1 MILIAGPCVIE
12 SRELIMKV
20 AESLRKFNEMS
31 GVEFY
36 FKSSFDKANRTS
48 ISSFRGPGLQRG
60 CEILAE
66 VKEKF
71 GYKILTDIHE
81 SYQAE
86 PVARVADVLQIPAF
100 LCRQTDLL
108 VAAASTQA
116 VVNIKKGQFLSP
128 QAMKHSVEKVLQT
141 RSARAYTPQSGAAS
155 SDTKA
160 AQNSVCSDD
169 AEICGAP
176 SGARSSTN
184 SGSSALGA
192 QNSCG
197 AAQDAQNFIHTCG
210 AKSGAENAA
219 KGTATPCAAQSDNK
233 SEAQSALQPNFSHT
247 RNAQDGS
254 ISAAQNAPQPSGE
267 GMHDL
272 ARRHGVWLTE
282 RGSTFGYGNLIVD
295 MRSLPI
301 MREFAP
307 VIFDATHSVQ
317 MPSIGAT
324 SGGDSRFVPYLAR
337 AAAGVGV
344 DGFFYETHPDP
355 VHALSDGPNML
366 NLQQLERVVAQTLA
380 IQKALGF

>member
-12 SRELIMKV
+12 SRELIMQV

-81 SYQAE
+81 SHQAE
-86 PVARVADVLQIPAF
+86 PAARVADVLQIPAF

-141 RSARAYTPQSGAAS
+141 RSARAYTPQSGATS
-155 SDTKA
+155 SDTEICN
-160 AQNSVCSDD
+160 AQNS
-169 AEICGAP
+169 AR
-176 SGARSSTN
+176 SGAN
-184 SGSSALGA
+184 DGSSALGVQNYCGARLDA
-192 QNSCG
+192 QNSTHACSTEG
-197 AAQDAQNFIHTCG
+197 AAN
-210 AKSGAENAA
+210 S
-219 KGTATPCAAQSDNK
+219 AQS
-233 SEAQSALQPNFSHT
+233 
-247 RNAQDGS
+247 
-254 ISAAQNAPQPSGE
+254 APQPSGE

-272 ARRHGVWLTE
+272 ARRYGVWLTE

-337 AAAGVGV
+337 AAAAVGV

-355 VHALSDGPNML
+355 AHALSDGPNML
-366 NLQQLERVVAQTLA
+366 NLEQLERVVAQTLA

>member
-20 AESLRKFNEMS
+20 AKSLRKFNEMS

-48 ISSFRGPGLQRG
+48 ISSFRGPGLERG

-86 PVARVADVLQIPAF
+86 PAARVADVLQIPAF

-141 RSARAYTPQSGAAS
+141 RSARAYTPQSSATSG
-155 SDTKA
+155 DKKV
-160 AQNSVCSDD
+160 AQNSAYSGD
-169 AEICGAP
+169 AEICGAKNSAR
-176 SGARSSTN
+176 SGAD

-192 QNSCG
+192 QNSCSTG
-197 AAQDAQNFIHTCG
+197 QDAQNFIHTCG
-210 AKSGAENAA
+210 TKSGAENAA
-219 KGTATPCAAQSDNK
+219 KGTATPCAAQSDN
-233 SEAQSALQPNFSHT
+233 EAQNTPQPNLSHT
-247 RNAQDGS
+247 CNAQDSS
-254 ISAAQNAPQPSGE
+254 ISTAQNAPQPSGD

-337 AAAGVGV
+337 AAAAVGV

-355 VHALSDGPNML
+355 AHALSDGPNML
-366 NLQQLERVVAQTLA
+366 NLQQLERIVAQTLA
-380 IQKALGF
+380 IQKTLGF